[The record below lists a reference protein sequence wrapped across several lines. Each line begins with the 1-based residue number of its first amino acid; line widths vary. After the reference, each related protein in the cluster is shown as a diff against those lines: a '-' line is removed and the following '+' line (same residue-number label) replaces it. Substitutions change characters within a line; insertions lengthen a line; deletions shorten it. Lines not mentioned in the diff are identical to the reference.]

1 MNPDADNKPALPL
14 DGRRV
19 LVGVTGGVAAYKSV
33 ALVSRLTQAGADV
46 SVVMTEPATKF
57 VTPLSFQAISGR
69 PVYTDMWQH
78 IESQD
83 PQHISL
89 ASSLDLAIVAPCTMD
104 CMAKLVT
111 GLTGDMVTLVL
122 SAVDRSKTPVLLAPS
137 MNEVMWSQP
146 STRRNLKQLG
156 EDGFRFIGPASGW
169 QACRAVGPGRME
181 EPEAIFEEAAR
192 LLAPRV

>member
-1 MNPDADNKPALPL
+1 MNPNADSKPALPL

-33 ALVSRLTQAGADV
+33 ALVSRLTQAGAQV

-89 ASSLDLAIVAPCTMD
+89 ASSLDLAIIAPCTMD

-146 STRRNLKQLG
+146 STQRNLAQLQ

-192 LLAPRV
+192 LLASSV

>member
-1 MNPDADNKPALPL
+1 MTPKSDTPLALPL

-19 LVGVTGGVAAYKSV
+19 LVGVTGGVAAYKTV
-33 ALVSRLTQAGADV
+33 ALVSRLTQAGARV
-46 SVVMTEPATKF
+46 SVVMTEAATKF

-104 CMAKLVT
+104 CMAKLVA

-122 SAVDRSKTPVLLAPS
+122 SAIDRTKTPVLLAPS
-137 MNEVMWSQP
+137 MNEVMWGQP
-146 STRRNLKQLG
+146 STQRNLKRLV

-181 EPEAIFEEAAR
+181 EPEAIFEEASR
-192 LLAPRV
+192 LIVERG